1 MEKIFIYSFLAYG
14 ITNIVVFSSIF
25 NGWRK
30 FWEKHSPRFFGKL
43 FGCPMCFGFWV
54 GFLLSLLFEM
64 YDVMTPITI
73 YGIKTNELRFFLD
86 ACFTSGIVWLI
97 HTIQEWFEK

>member
-14 ITNIVVFSSIF
+14 ITNIVVFGSIF

-30 FWEKHSPRFFGKL
+30 FWEKYNPKFFGKL

-54 GFLLSLLFEM
+54 GFGLSLVFKFYSMKTPMTFYGFDNLELSLF
-64 YDVMTPITI
+64 
-73 YGIKTNELRFFLD
+73 FD
-86 ACFTSGIVWLI
+86 ACFTSGVVWFI
-97 HTIQEWFEK
+97 HTIQEWFER